1 MDVETKP
8 SEQNLSTGASK
19 LAELVLLQ
27 QQQLNS
33 LQKQVKLL
41 TEVTDVLEIE
51 VEELKHQL

>member
-8 SEQNLSTGASK
+8 SEQNLSTGTSK

-41 TEVTDVLEIE
+41 TEATDILETEI
-51 VEELKHQL
+51 EELKTKV